1 MDSGGGLWL
10 DCSVQTTLTKHGT
23 VELPKPLLDGLDLH
37 AGDRLQVTAA
47 GDGRIVLAKRT
58 RTRSWLKVLRA
69 CPESLP
75 KFARE
80 HFAERA
86 CSL

>member
-1 MDSGGGLWL
+1 MDSGDGLWL
-10 DCSVQTTLTKHGT
+10 ASSVQTTLTKHGT
-23 VELPKPLLDGLDLH
+23 VELPKPLLDGLALR

-47 GDGRIVLAKRT
+47 DDGRIVLAKR
-58 RTRSWLKVLRA
+58 RRARSWLKVLRA

-75 KFARE
+75 NFPRE

>member
-1 MDSGGGLWL
+1 VDKASALWL
-10 DCSVQTTLTKHGT
+10 ARSVQTTLTKRGT
-23 VELPKPLLDGLDLH
+23 VELPKPLLDGLALR

-47 GDGRIVLAKRT
+47 DGGRIVLAKQR
-58 RTRSWLKVLRA
+58 RGRGWLKVLRA

-75 KFARE
+75 GFSRE
-80 HFAERA
+80 HFTERA

>member
-1 MDSGGGLWL
+1 VDIGDGLCL
-10 DCSVQTTLTKHGT
+10 ACSVQTTLTKHGT

-47 GDGRIVLAKRT
+47 EGGRIVLAKRR

-75 KFARE
+75 SFARE

>member
-1 MDSGGGLWL
+1 MDSGNGLCFVW
-10 DCSVQTTLTKHGT
+10 SVQTTLTKRGT

-37 AGDRLQVTAA
+37 AGDQLQISA
-47 GDGRIVLAKRT
+47 GEGGRIVLAKRT
-58 RTRSWLKVLRA
+58 RKRNWLKVLRA

-75 KFARE
+75 SCERE